1 MTDRCVFCDIVAGT
15 FGTTFLYED
24 EDVVAFADL
33 HAVAPTHVLVVP
45 REHFPDLPA
54 ASGSSGAIELLG
66 KLLNVAAKVG
76 EPSIEDGGYRVVIN
90 SGPQA
95 GQTVFHLHL
104 HVMAGRHFAW
114 PPG

>member
-1 MTDRCVFCDIVAGT
+1 MTDACVFCEIVAGK
-15 FGTTFLYED
+15 FGTKFLYED
-24 EDVVAFADL
+24 DDVVAFADL
-33 HAVAPTHVLVVP
+33 HAVAPSHVLVVP
-45 REHFPDLPA
+45 REHFADLPA
-54 ASGSSGAIELLG
+54 VATSERAHDVLG
-66 KLLNVAAKVG
+66 KLLNVAAKMG
-76 EPSIEDGGYRVVIN
+76 ESAVKDGGYRVVIN

>member
-1 MTDRCVFCDIVAGT
+1 MTDPCVFCDIVAGK
-15 FGTTFLYED
+15 FGTKFLYED

-33 HAVAPTHVLVVP
+33 HAVAPSHVLVVP
-45 REHFPDLPA
+45 REHLADLPA
-54 ASGSSGAIELLG
+54 ASAEGRDSALLG
-66 KLLNVAAKVG
+66 KLLSVAAKMG
-76 EPSIEDGGYRVVIN
+76 ESAIKHGGYRVVIN

-104 HVMAGRHFAW
+104 HVLAGRHFAW

>member
-1 MTDRCVFCDIVAGT
+1 MTDACVFCDIVAGK
-15 FGTTFLYED
+15 FGTKFLYED
-24 EDVVAFADL
+24 EDVVSFADL
-33 HAVAPTHVLVVP
+33 HAVAPSHVLVVP
-45 REHFPDLPA
+45 REHFADLPA
-54 ASGSSGAIELLG
+54 ASTSSDAIGVLG
-66 KLLNVAAKVG
+66 KLLNVAAKMG
-76 EPSIEDGGYRVVIN
+76 ESAIKDGGYRVVIN

>member
-1 MTDRCVFCDIVAGT
+1 MTDACIFCDIVAGK
-15 FGTTFLYED
+15 FGTKFLYED

-33 HAVAPTHVLVVP
+33 HAVAPSHVLVVP
-45 REHFPDLPA
+45 REHHADLPA
-54 ASGSSGAIELLG
+54 ASAALNATELLG
-66 KLLNVAAKVG
+66 KLLGVAAKMG
-76 EPSIEDGGYRVVIN
+76 ESAIKDGGYRVVIN

>member
-1 MTDRCVFCDIVAGT
+1 MTDACVFCDIVAGK
-15 FGTTFLYED
+15 FGTKFLYED
-24 EDVVAFADL
+24 KDVVALADL

-54 ASGSSGAIELLG
+54 ASTSGNAIELLG
-66 KLLNVAAKVG
+66 KLLNVAAKMG
-76 EPSIEDGGYRVVIN
+76 ESSIKDGGYRVVIN

>member
-1 MTDRCVFCDIVAGT
+1 MSEPCVFCDIVAGKFNT
-15 FGTTFLYED
+15 KFLYED
-24 EDVVAFADL
+24 AEVVAFSDL
-33 HAVAPTHVLVVP
+33 HAVAPSHVLVVP
-45 REHFPDLPA
+45 RQHFADLPA
-54 ASGSSGAIELLG
+54 VAATDGSCDLLG
-66 KLLNVAAKVG
+66 KLMHVAAKMG
-76 EPSIEDGGYRVVIN
+76 ESAVEGGGYRVVVN

>member
-1 MTDRCVFCDIVAGT
+1 MTESCVFCDIVAGK
-15 FGTTFLYED
+15 FGTKFLYED
-24 EDVVAFADL
+24 DDVVAFSDL
-33 HAVAPTHVLVVP
+33 HAVAPSHVLVVP
-45 REHFPDLPA
+45 REHFADLPA
-54 ASGSSGAIELLG
+54 VSASRNPTGVLG
-66 KLLNVAAKVG
+66 KLLNVAAKMG
-76 EPSIEDGGYRVVIN
+76 ESAIKDGGYRVVIN

>member
-1 MTDRCVFCDIVAGT
+1 MTDGCVFCDIVAGK
-15 FGTTFLYED
+15 FGTKFLYED
-24 EDVVAFADL
+24 QDVVAFADL
-33 HAVAPTHVLVVP
+33 HAVAPMHVLVVP

-54 ASGSSGAIELLG
+54 ASGSSGATDLLG
-66 KLLNVAAKVG
+66 KLLVVAAKMG
-76 EPSIEDGGYRVVIN
+76 ESAVDEGGYRVVIN

>member
-1 MTDRCVFCDIVAGT
+1 MTSACVFCDIAGGK
-15 FGTTFLYED
+15 FGTKFLYED
-24 EDVVAFADL
+24 DDVVAFADL

-45 REHFPDLPA
+45 REHFPDLPSAA
-54 ASGSSGAIELLG
+54 ASGNATALLG
-66 KLLNVAAKVG
+66 KLLSVAAKMG
-76 EPSIEDGGYRVVIN
+76 EQAVADGGYRVVIN
-90 SGPQA
+90 TGPQA